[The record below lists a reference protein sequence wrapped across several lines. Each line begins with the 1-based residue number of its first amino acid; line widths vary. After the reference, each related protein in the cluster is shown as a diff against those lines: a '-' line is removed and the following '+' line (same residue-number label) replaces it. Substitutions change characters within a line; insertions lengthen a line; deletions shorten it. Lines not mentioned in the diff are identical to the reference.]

1 MVVVG
6 GSVANRGGVW
16 GLESEPEE
24 LESELEPESLELE
37 LGLESELESKK
48 CMRDLVWWNLCCVK
62 DLGKRIRW
70 DCSFVIRSRGRWGK
84 CG

>member
-6 GSVANRGGVW
+6 RSVANSGGVS
-16 GLESEPEE
+16 LREVS
-24 LESELEPESLELE
+24 ESELE
-37 LGLESELESKK
+37 LESESKK
-48 CMRDLVWWNLCCVK
+48 CMRDLAWWNLCCVK
-62 DLGKRIRW
+62 DLGRRIRW